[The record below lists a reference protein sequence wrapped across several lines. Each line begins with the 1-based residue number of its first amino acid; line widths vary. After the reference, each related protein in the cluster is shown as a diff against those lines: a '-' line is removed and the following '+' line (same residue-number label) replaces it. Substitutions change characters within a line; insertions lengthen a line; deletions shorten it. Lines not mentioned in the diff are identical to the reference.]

1 MKIELGTESFRRAV
15 SKVVKTGDAGILL
28 TTTIIGIE
36 GKDGNVYLTGTD
48 KSTNIKVTLKNVIQK
63 DAEFYT
69 NTNAELLKKLLDR
82 TQSATVLLDI
92 YDNRIVFSGN
102 GDANLEIVYNNEDGA
117 NTLLRIPEIQ
127 VNGEGTKVRVTDLEK
142 FSTYLKNTLGN
153 NIATP
158 QYMNYRVFKNKAMT
172 YNTFGLNL
180 VELDWDT
187 DLMIPSSIADLFSTL
202 EGEYAIITVD
212 GNKIKVATDDVE
224 ITGMLPTNLEDYPT
238 TNFVNLVYSE
248 KLFGKVTII
257 DKMRFLGALDRISLF
272 ISKNDN
278 NIFTA
283 EIGDKDMVL
292 ITFSKNC
299 IEKVV
304 FDSSENDTVLSVNLS
319 IELLEKALSSIKT
332 DKVVLS
338 FGAKGVRI
346 YDEKDKA
353 YLVVPYA
360 VEKK

>member
-36 GKDGNVYLTGTD
+36 GKGGNVYFTGTD
-48 KSTNIKVTLKNVIQK
+48 KSTNIKVTLKNVIPA
-63 DAEFYT
+63 DLEFYT

-92 YDNRIVFSGN
+92 YDNRIVYSGS

-117 NTLLRIPEIQ
+117 NTVLRVPEIK
-127 VNGEGTKVRVTDLEK
+127 VNGESTRVKISDLEK
-142 FSTYLKNTLGN
+142 FGTYLKGTISN
-153 NIATP
+153 NIGTP
-158 QYMNYRVFKNKAMT
+158 QYMNYRVFENKAMT
-172 YNTFGLNL
+172 YNTFGLNV
-180 VELDWDT
+180 VEIDWDA
-187 DLMIPSSIADLFSTL
+187 DLMIPRSIADLFDTL
-202 EGEYAIITVD
+202 EGEYAEVTVD
-212 GNKIKVATDDVE
+212 GNKMKVATDDVE
-224 ITGMLPTNLEDYPT
+224 ITGMLPTNVADYPT
-238 TNFVNLVYSE
+238 ANFINLVYSE
-248 KLFGKVTII
+248 KLFGKVTVI
-257 DKMRFLGALDRISLF
+257 DKMRFLAALDRVSLF

-283 EIGDKDMVL
+283 EIGTKDMVL

-299 IEKVV
+299 VEKVV
-304 FDSSENDTVLSVNLS
+304 FDSSENDEVLSVNLS

-338 FGAKGVRI
+338 FGSKGVRI